1 MAVMGD
7 ACVKPIRYANVGLA
21 RQSDTAKST
30 AFLGAG
36 ASKVME
42 DYASGDLTS
51 EAQLQY
57 AAGHCSAAGADD
69 DGNDDGPLSCTSNL
83 SCSRASA
90 SARGVVHI
98 AGIAGVVCAHSM
110 PGRGLF
116 LAMPTPEQHT
126 YHIRNFT
133 EAALRRSDIKDMY
146 IDYACRIEGSLRA
159 SMRATEDLSQDM
171 VEKASGHAC
180 VWVRCVHL
188 QPTISVP
195 MLGTPACTPL
205 LHPCV
210 GPAPHLRNPALP

>member
-1 MAVMGD
+1 MRAAANDSPNQYGSGERHRD
-7 ACVKPIRYANVGLA
+7 ANGFNH
-21 RQSDTAKST
+21 
-30 AFLGAG
+30 AFHDHVSQHQNYGAG
-36 ASKVME
+36 FV
-42 DYASGDLTS
+42 DG
-51 EAQLQY
+51 
-57 AAGHCSAAGADD
+57 D

-205 LHPCV
+205 LHPRV